1 MEKPQMILALKIA
14 VGIVLAIVILNVA
27 FWGFIILT
35 YLIVTLFECIGKWL
49 NK

>member
-1 MEKPQMILALKIA
+1 MILALKIA

-27 FWGFIILT
+27 FWACVILV
-35 YLIVTLFECIGKWL
+35 YLLATLFECIGKWI

>member
-1 MEKPQMILALKIA
+1 MILALKIA

-27 FWGFIILT
+27 FWTCVILA
-35 YLIVTLFECIGKWL
+35 YLITTLFECIGKWI

>member
-1 MEKPQMILALKIA
+1 MILALKIA

-27 FWGFIILT
+27 FWGFIILA
-35 YLIVTLFECIGKWL
+35 YLIATLFECIGKWL